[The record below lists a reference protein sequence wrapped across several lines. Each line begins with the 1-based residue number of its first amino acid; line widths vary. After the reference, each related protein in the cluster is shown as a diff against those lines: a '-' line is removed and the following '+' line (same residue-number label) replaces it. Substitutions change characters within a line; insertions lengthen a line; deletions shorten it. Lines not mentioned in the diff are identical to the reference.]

1 MAYRFTNTDKWS
13 DAWFSSL
20 KQIEMLLFMYLCD
33 NCDIAGFAEVNLKRW
48 AADLNSTP
56 DTIKGALIGLNK
68 GIIFSSDENC
78 IYLKNFLKHQ
88 KNLPINENNKAHIG
102 ILRRFELYR
111 HKFDIQDINSF
122 IESPI
127 EGASKGLQSPTGNG
141 IGIDNGIKWD
151 VGENDLKK
159 REDEFKKSIEP
170 YLQKYGREMC
180 NDFYMYWTE
189 PNKSKTK
196 LRFEMQKT
204 WDVGRRLVTWA
215 KNNQKYKKPISATQ
229 KVSETEYKEF

>member
-141 IGIDNGIKWD
+141 IGIDNGIKGG
-151 VGENDLKK
+151 VGEKEKSSKEKEFDRFNEWIDKNISAIRQIKNQITYKEYCRITERYNGEQIRYVLTKIANYKLSPKK
-159 REDEFKKSIEP
+159 YS
-170 YLQKYGREMC
+170 YVNLT
-180 NDFYMYWTE
+180 FY
-189 PNKSKTK
+189 
-196 LRFEMQKT
+196 
-204 WDVGRRLVTWA
+204 DWA
-215 KNNQKYKKPISATQ
+215 KK
-229 KVSETEYKEF
+229 EYG

>member
-56 DTIKGALIGLNK
+56 DTIKGALMGLNK

-127 EGASKGLQSPTGNG
+127 DGASKGLQSPTGNG
-141 IGIDNGIKWD
+141 IGIDNGIKGG
-151 VGENDLKK
+151 VGEKEKSSKEKEFDRFNEWIDKNISAIRQIKNQITYKEYCRITERYNGEQIRYVLTKIANYKLSPKK
-159 REDEFKKSIEP
+159 YS
-170 YLQKYGREMC
+170 YVNLT
-180 NDFYMYWTE
+180 FY
-189 PNKSKTK
+189 
-196 LRFEMQKT
+196 
-204 WDVGRRLVTWA
+204 DWA
-215 KNNQKYKKPISATQ
+215 KK
-229 KVSETEYKEF
+229 EYG

>member
-78 IYLKNFLKHQ
+78 IYIKNFLKHQ

-141 IGIDNGIKWD
+141 IGIDNGIKGG
-151 VGENDLKK
+151 VGEKEKSLKEK
-159 REDEFKKSIEP
+159 EFDRFNEWIDKNISAIRQIKNQITYKEYCRITERYNGEQIRYVLTKIANYKLSPKKYS
-170 YLQKYGREMC
+170 YVNLT
-180 NDFYMYWTE
+180 FY
-189 PNKSKTK
+189 
-196 LRFEMQKT
+196 
-204 WDVGRRLVTWA
+204 DWA
-215 KNNQKYKKPISATQ
+215 KK
-229 KVSETEYKEF
+229 EYG